1 MTWFEVLKSLTPT
14 NMDDILDDL
23 EDVMGFYKGG
33 SYVYWT
39 PEIDRL
45 HNELEDLL
53 DIAGPTT
60 KEVLAKYDSVISKIL
75 DRVQVIYNTD
85 KSRIEEHYDLED
97 FNDMLNELS
106 SKMMTA
112 DFRYKPKRRSAGYY
126 SPDDDAVVVN
136 LATKLF
142 PFGREYYYEQQ
153 EKIYDTLT
161 HEFGHQASKLLD
173 YPYKDKS
180 AGISEGNNLM
190 EEYIAYTVQMPD
202 NPNGRLL
209 AVLRHPQVK
218 RKARRN
224 PATMKMYN
232 KIKEKL
238 MTEEPYLLQEYG
250 RDIL

>member
-33 SYVYWT
+33 RYEYWT

-45 HNELEDLL
+45 HNDLQDLL

-60 KEVLAKYDSVISKIL
+60 KEVLAKYDSIISKIL
-75 DRVQVIYNTD
+75 DRVQVVYNTD

-106 SKMMTA
+106 SQMMTA
-112 DFRYKPKRRSAGYY
+112 DFRYEPDKAFGYY
-126 SPDDDAVVVN
+126 NPEYDSVVVN
-136 LATKLF
+136 LSTKKH
-142 PFGREYYYEQQ
+142 PMMIQYYYEQQ
-153 EKIYDTLT
+153 EKIYDTLA
-161 HEFGHQASKLLD
+161 HEFGHQASKILD

-218 RKARRN
+218 AKARRN

-238 MTEEPYLLQEYG
+238 IDEEPYLLQEYG
-250 RDIL
+250 RYIL